1 MEAYL
6 DIIIFFVLLT
16 LGYVFGQSLE
26 KSHYRSIIKR
36 ESQLRSIPVIASKIL
51 PDEFLPCQ
59 TEMVSGNVVISV
71 DYFKKFVAGLRSIV
85 GGRMASYESLI
96 DRARREAILRMKEE
110 AKRLNADYVFNIKM
124 ETSSISKGSNNSIGS
139 VEVLAYGTAIII
151 DKESAKQT
159 LSKDDLGKND
169 ISGNGAATINLRT
182 A

>member
-59 TEMVSGNVVISV
+59 TEMVSGTTRTCAHLIQNVRFGI
-71 DYFKKFVAGLRSIV
+71 
-85 GGRMASYESLI
+85 
-96 DRARREAILRMKEE
+96 
-110 AKRLNADYVFNIKM
+110 
-124 ETSSISKGSNNSIGS
+124 KGSEYLI
-139 VEVLAYGTAIII
+139 
-151 DKESAKQT
+151 
-159 LSKDDLGKND
+159 
-169 ISGNGAATINLRT
+169 
-182 A
+182 